1 MSGADQLSYIKSLGY
16 SYITNDG
23 EQLDGE
29 DLISQFFEE
38 AQAQIDK
45 YDELRD
51 TVEETDEALSKLE
64 SSINEIEQEIR
75 DNQKELEEI
84 IYNTL
89 VEAWEKQISQLQEQ
103 TDMLREANEAYVN
116 GLNDALNKERNQYS
130 QNKSISDRQQLQRQL
145 SLLRRSGGSAS
156 QIASLEEQL
165 NSALKEEYFSHQQET
180 IDSIKE
186 ANDKQLDALNK
197 QITLQQETLDF
208 QKENGVLWTK
218 VYEVLAQSD
227 GKIMEFLIQ
236 NSSEFIQA
244 SALAQAD
251 MLNEEWAKRIGIY
264 KANSEEGFEPY
275 VQKANQMFA
284 TEAWNSAEGPQKQS
298 MFNALDVASQKAL
311 QDYFASAFA
320 NEMLR
325 NGGDEAAAYE
335 VARQDMY
342 QKLYQAYNQMKNIQN
357 TTLDAIRN
365 ISQPSVAPKDNPAGT
380 GDSGGSNA
388 GSGNKDNSGSSQKQ
402 WLRITYKG
410 LVTTGNS
417 KGKSNGGSPSGPS
430 SLEVGKSGSIS
441 WNCYPGFVQG
451 GFKVSDT
458 SKCSISG
465 SSITALASGSVTV
478 TLNYWDRTP
487 TPAGASKATT
497 TVKSSTNSSSSAAKT
512 GGGSSG
518 GSLLK
523 KNLFANSLYAA
534 SGAFI
539 ESDDTPAILHKGE
552 GVFTASETS
561 ALRNMVK
568 NYQTLAA
575 NLTGNSLLSAMS
587 GIGSYSFSNTR
598 NAGSELNINPGA
610 VVIHVDK
617 LDDKYDVDELA
628 TDVFNKLSTIAAKAT
643 NRGVNRR

>member
-1 MSGADQLSYIKSLGY
+1 
-16 SYITNDG
+16 
-23 EQLDGE
+23 
-29 DLISQFFEE
+29 
-38 AQAQIDK
+38 
-45 YDELRD
+45 
-51 TVEETDEALSKLE
+51 
-64 SSINEIEQEIR
+64 
-75 DNQKELEEI
+75 
-84 IYNTL
+84 
-89 VEAWEKQISQLQEQ
+89 
-103 TDMLREANEAYVN
+103 MLREANEAYVN

-218 VYEVLAQSD
+218 VYEVLSQSD

-284 TEAWNSAEGPQKQS
+284 TEAWNSAEGPRKQS

-365 ISQPSVAPKDNPAGT
+365 ISQPNVAPKDNTAGT
-380 GDSGGSNA
+380 GGGGGSNA
-388 GSGNKDNSGSSQKQ
+388 GGGSKDNSSSSKKQ
-402 WLRITYKG
+402 QLRITYKG
-410 LVTTGNS
+410 LVTTGVS

-430 SLEVGKSGSIS
+430 SLEVGKSGTIS
-441 WNCYPGFVQG
+441 WNCNSGFVQG
-451 GFKVSDT
+451 GFSISDT

-465 SSITALASGSVTV
+465 PTITALASGSVTI
-478 TLNYWDRTP
+478 TLNYWDRNPLSGDAEKKARESAPKTTS
-487 TPAGASKATT
+487 TPASPASLPSNFSDAVRK
-497 TVKSSTNSSSSAAKT
+497 K
-512 GGGSSG
+512 
-518 GSLLK
+518 LLK
-523 KNLFANSLYAA
+523 NKKSVLYAD
-534 SGAFI
+534 SGALVG
-539 ESDDTPAILHKGE
+539 SDNTPAILHKGE

-561 ALRNMVK
+561 ALRSMVK

-587 GIGSYSFSNTR
+587 SIGSYSFSNTR

-628 TDVFNKLSTIAAKAT
+628 TDVFNKLSTIASKAT